1 MMKKKII
8 FLDHDGVICLKHN
21 WGSQSKTLRD
31 FDDFDTDCIKILNHI
46 LLVTDAEIVVT
57 SDWRLLDLD
66 LLTMQYHYKELGV
79 HKQPIAFTPNLL
91 ANTFGTKNKA
101 EMRTKEILK
110 YCFDYKDEIDT
121 WVAIDDL
128 ELSLPKLNFV
138 KTNTELGLNQPNI
151 MQEVIEKLT

>member
-1 MMKKKII
+1 
-8 FLDHDGVICLKHN
+8 
-21 WGSQSKTLRD
+21 
-31 FDDFDTDCIKILNHI
+31 
-46 LLVTDAEIVVT
+46 
-57 SDWRLLDLD
+57 
-66 LLTMQYHYKELGV
+66 MQYHYKELGV

-91 ANTFGTKNKA
+91 ANTVVTKNKA

-138 KTNTELGLNQPNI
+138 KTNTEFGLNQPNI